1 MPRWCAYTLLVCLLA
16 WFRGNAFECIAVT
29 ELLKNPAGNEDTIP
43 GGKSHEFIE
52 ITNIGD
58 VALTIDSLWLF
69 DGGEIDSIV
78 PWRDTLPQLR
88 SCVLGTRTVGPGQTA
103 LVLDRDYALAP
114 RASWFVIDPG
124 TIILTTGDADIGNTL
139 AEDDGVLM
147 YKGTKSRIDRV
158 VSFVADPGQQPS
170 LGVTK
175 ILHMSG
181 RKIAEGYSVIP
192 RQVLFANVEWLQ
204 CPDSLSPGHYEY
216 VKNGW
221 LAEYRLG
228 TADVSRQMLPCSL
241 ACLKIGGCAGVSA
254 TWSVASA
261 KSTVSAPRALDCG
274 AGPMRTTVDLPLDST
289 LYALRITDGG
299 SAPAWDIDISTEW
312 APLSAIRI
320 TEVFPRATAD
330 EPEWFEVANVS
341 SMSINLKGW
350 RFGTGE
356 DSLVFSDADL
366 LVRPAEFRVIA
377 RDRALFL
384 RRYPLPAGLVTAPSS
399 WVALDNY
406 DDTLRLWNGR
416 GNLQESV
423 CWHNEWFV
431 SWKAGSLERVS
442 TDRSG
447 LDKNAWAVAVNPSPG
462 MPNGSVTWRSA
473 TRASVEI
480 GPVPFSPNGDGS
492 DDYLAVTLSLPA
504 LATASIAIYGFDGR
518 KIRDLPGPAQQT
530 CRWDGRS
537 DDGRPA
543 LPGPFFVVVRIQ
555 DDRGVHTIRKKG
567 VLWR

>member
-1 MPRWCAYTLLVCLLA
+1 MIPRLCAYTLLVCLLA
-16 WFRGNAFECIAVT
+16 WFRGNAFESVT
-29 ELLKNPAGNEDTIP
+29 EVLKNPAGNEDTIP

-58 VALTIDSLWLF
+58 VTLTIDSMFLF

-88 SCVLGTRTVGPGQTA
+88 SCLLDARIIAPGRTA

-114 RASWFVIDPG
+114 KASWFVIDSG
-124 TIILTTGDADIGNTL
+124 TIILTTNDADLGNSL
-139 AEDDGVLM
+139 AEDDGVLI
-147 YKGTKSRIDRV
+147 YKGTKTRIDRV

-175 ILHMSG
+175 IHHMTG
-181 RKIAEGYSVIP
+181 RNVAEGYSVIP
-192 RQVLFANVEWLQ
+192 RQVLFANAEWLQ

-228 TADVSRQMLPCSL
+228 TADASRQTLPCSL
-241 ACLKIGGCAGVSA
+241 ACWKIGGCAGAPA
-254 TWSVASA
+254 TWSVESA
-261 KSTVSAPRALDCG
+261 KSTVSAARTLDCS
-274 AGPMRTTVDLPLDST
+274 AGPMRTAVDLPLDST
-289 LYALRITDGG
+289 LYSLRITDGG
-299 SAPAWDIDISTEW
+299 AVMAWDIDISTEW

-320 TEVFPRATAD
+320 TEVFPRATTD

-341 SMSINLKGW
+341 SMPINLKGW

-356 DSLVFSDADL
+356 DSMVLSDADVV
-366 LVRPAEFRVIA
+366 VRPSEFRVIA

-384 RRYPLPAGLVTAPSS
+384 RRYPLPAGLVTAPGA
-399 WVALDNY
+399 WVTLDNY
-406 DDTLRLWNGR
+406 DDTLRLWNNR
-416 GNLQESV
+416 GNLQEAV
-423 CWHNEWFV
+423 CWHNEWFA

-462 MPNGSVTWRSA
+462 MPNGSTAWRSA
-473 TRASVEI
+473 AQATVDI
-480 GPVPFSPNGDGS
+480 GPAPFTPNGDGR
-492 DDYLAVTLSLPA
+492 DDYLAITLSLPA
-504 LATASIAIYGFDGR
+504 AATASIAIYGFDGR

-530 CRWDGRS
+530 YRWDGRA